1 MYIAVSCPA
10 GSESKNMQT
19 CEPCDKSFYKEI
31 AGVGSCKPCA
41 QGLTTSGTGATS
53 EDQCNIGILACT
65 LYMYII
71 PY

>member
-1 MYIAVSCPA
+1 MYIAVSCPP

-19 CEPCDKSFYKEI
+19 CEPCAKGFYKEI

-53 EDQCNIGILACT
+53 EDQCNIGNMTCT
-65 LYMYII
+65 LYM
-71 PY
+71 